1 MCVSDSQTRSK
12 PIKKI
17 ALKIAFFDLN
27 FTCRSPKS
35 HKNPGVGKQNWL
47 TFDLP
52 AGFQILRI
60 QDPESWKFKNCQ
72 FFGISGFQI
81 LDCQDFEEQI
91 IVFLLKFKILKKRQ
105 PFLFSIEWDFLES
118 QNFERKKSVFPL
130 DSSLNFSSKAGEKS
144 YFAFWLDFDQQYFA
158 DRESILKRQFCV
170 VEQYSNFSQQKGEDG
185 KSVKITQ
192 RL

>member
-60 QDPESWKFKNCQ
+60 QDPES
-72 FFGISGFQI
+72 
-81 LDCQDFEEQI
+81 
-91 IVFLLKFKILKKRQ
+91 
-105 PFLFSIEWDFLES
+105 
-118 QNFERKKSVFPL
+118 
-130 DSSLNFSSKAGEKS
+130 
-144 YFAFWLDFDQQYFA
+144 
-158 DRESILKRQFCV
+158 
-170 VEQYSNFSQQKGEDG
+170 
-185 KSVKITQ
+185 
-192 RL
+192 